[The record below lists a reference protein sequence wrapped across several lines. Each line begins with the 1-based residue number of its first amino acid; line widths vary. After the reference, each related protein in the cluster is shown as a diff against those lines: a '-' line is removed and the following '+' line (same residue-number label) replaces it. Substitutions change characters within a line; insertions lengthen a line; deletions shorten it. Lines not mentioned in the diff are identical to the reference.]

1 MNLYFTENLLR
12 FKLRKNVTLDDK
24 NVPKYITSNK
34 RKGKVLPKI
43 SSQNDEENWYLIQK
57 KGNELNLVYQ
67 KKKVY
72 KNKQFHLN
80 QRIEIPKK
88 EHFPLNVIPRARRNL
103 IISELSRH
111 VYFLK
116 SKVYQPWSA
125 ITLKQKP
132 HYWVIELHGYVEVL
146 SCMKSDNSVIR
157 FCCTVIADHGWY
169 TFDLSNRN

>member
-1 MNLYFTENLLR
+1 MRGYFERGFEMHLR
-12 FKLRKNVTLDDK
+12 YWFLDVRAILICFVGFIAKLRCYDWCFYKWRMEILLSITLFC
-24 NVPKYITSNK
+24 
-34 RKGKVLPKI
+34 RLRHG
-43 SSQNDEENWYLIQK
+43 
-57 KGNELNLVYQ
+57 
-67 KKKVY
+67 
-72 KNKQFHLN
+72 

-88 EHFPLNVIPRARRNL
+88 EHFPLNVITRARRNL